1 MNHEAA
7 DSGVLRRA
15 SADRVDGRRRVT
27 DPGVGVARY
36 GFEPA
41 NLVIAV
47 ITERHADNRIL
58 RVVAESENF
67 VTSSDRS
74 LDGEDSPRFAR
85 FEFREVP
92 AGAYDIRATLIGP
105 DGNTRAVADVTAT
118 VISRDGY

>member
-1 MNHEAA
+1 MKQLTVVFCGGLLLIALTADAA
-7 DSGVLRRA
+7 SRIQV
-15 SADRVDGRRRVT
+15 SVS
-27 DPGVGVARY
+27 PRY

-58 RVVAESENF
+58 RVVAESQNF

-105 DGNTRAVADVTAT
+105 DGKTRAEADVTAT